1 MMQGRWQA
9 WRMPPGQPGRITCET
24 LLHSSTWLTPPG
36 HLAQS
41 TWLPKQHSNRHLL
54 ILVKLSQADW
64 ARGVGRRL
72 PKLPSLRR
80 RNLTEENVRKL
91 EMSTNWKVSEK
102 TWMAAAGIGRSVI
115 SWANPLSKF
124 LKHEFVNQI

>member
-1 MMQGRWQA
+1 MEEATRAA
-9 WRMPPGQPGRITCET
+9 WEHHLQNI
-24 LLHSSTWLTPPG
+24 HSLF
-36 HLAQS
+36 HLA
-41 TWLPKQHSNRHLL
+41 SNPHLL
-54 ILVKLSQADW
+54 LLGKLIQADW

-102 TWMAAAGIGRSVI
+102 TWMAAAGMGISVI
-115 SWANPLSKF
+115 IRAKRLSRAF
-124 LKHEFVNQI
+124 KHEFSNQIGELNS

>member
-1 MMQGRWQA
+1 MEEATRAA
-9 WRMPPGQPGRITCET
+9 WEHHLQNT
-24 LLHSSTWLTPPG
+24 HSLF
-36 HLAQS
+36 HLA
-41 TWLPKQHSNRHLL
+41 SNPHLL
-54 ILVKLSQADW
+54 LLGKLIQADW

-80 RNLTEENVRKL
+80 RNFTEENVRKL

-124 LKHEFVNQI
+124 LKHEFVNQN

>member
-1 MMQGRWQA
+1 MEEATRAA
-9 WRMPPGQPGRITCET
+9 WEHHLQNI
-24 LLHSSTWLTPPG
+24 HSLF
-36 HLAQS
+36 HLA
-41 TWLPKQHSNRHLL
+41 SNPHLL
-54 ILVKLSQADW
+54 LLGKLIQADW

-102 TWMAAAGIGRSVI
+102 TWMAAAGIDRLVI
-115 SWANPLSKF
+115 SWANLLTKF
-124 LKHEFVNQI
+124 FKHEFANQIKEFIKEAWST

>member
-1 MMQGRWQA
+1 MEEATRAA
-9 WRMPPGQPGRITCET
+9 WEHHLQNIHP
-24 LLHSSTWLTPPG
+24 LF
-36 HLAQS
+36 HLA
-41 TWLPKQHSNRHLL
+41 SNPHLL
-54 ILVKLSQADW
+54 LLGKLIQADW
-64 ARGVGRRL
+64 ARGVRRRL
-72 PKLPSLRR
+72 PELPSLRR
-80 RNLTEENVRKL
+80 RDLTEENVRKL